1 MTGLFNLLRENR
13 DMIGEKTFITL
24 EFDKILG
31 ILKQHLACEVGL
43 EYAGKLRPALSK
55 KDAESL
61 QEQTAEAEAIYT
73 RTGRTPISG
82 FPDVRELVG
91 RMHAA
96 LFLSTRELLAVASA
110 MRASREAKDVL
121 QSGEAEGMLCN
132 MANRLTSHR
141 SAEEEIARCILAEDE
156 ISDNASPELS
166 RIRRQMKIV
175 NERVREKLNGMLRST
190 TTQRYLQES
199 IITIRNGRYALP
211 VKAEYRSQVPG
222 LVHDQSSSG
231 ATLFVEPAAVVEL
244 GNEHKRL
251 LAEEKNEIERILS
264 GLTAMISP
272 FADEIHGSVN
282 MMGAL
287 DVIFARAVMAR
298 DMRAVRPELNDEGKI
313 RIVKGRHPLIAR
325 DAVVPVD
332 IWMGETFQTL
342 IITGPNTGGKTVT
355 LKTVGLFTLMA
366 MSGMFIPAEIG
377 TQLSTFESVFADIGD
392 EQSIEQSLSTF
403 SAHMTNTVHILAEA
417 DERSLVLLDELG
429 AGTDPI
435 EGAALAQAILE
446 SLYERH
452 TLTVATTHYSEIKAF
467 ALMHPGMQNASM
479 EFDVDRLC
487 PTYRLFI
494 GIPGKSNAFE
504 ISRRLGLSGDVIE
517 RAQTFLQKKDIAFEN
532 VLSEAEQARRSAED
546 DRDEARRALAE
557 AEKIR
562 TELKKQQQKL
572 EDEKTQLR
580 QKAREDARRMV
591 QETRRDMERLIA
603 QLRTVENIDKKQLE
617 RAVQKSRDAM
627 RETEERLYEQATQRD
642 AAGEPPASVTPGER
656 VRLITLGQEATVLK
670 KADGKGEV
678 LVQAG
683 IIKMSV
689 PLGDL
694 RPVETKEKP
703 RRTSAKV
710 TLSEDR
716 GSAMR
721 LDLRGKMVD
730 DACMEIDRFIDNA
743 SITGISEF
751 SIVHGKGTGALRTGV
766 QAYLKRNPRV
776 KTFRIGAYGEGDAG
790 VTIVTLKQ

>member
-1 MTGLFNLLRENR
+1 
-13 DMIGEKTFITL
+13 MIYEKTFYTL
-24 EFDKILG
+24 EFDKILS
-31 ILKQHLACEVGL
+31 ILQQHLASEVGM
-43 EYAGKLRPALSK
+43 EYAGKLRPAINLK
-55 KDAESL
+55 EAETL

-73 RTGRTPISG
+73 RTGRTPVSG
-82 FPDVRELVG
+82 FPDVRELAG

-96 LFLSTRELLAVASA
+96 LFLSARELLAIASA

-121 QSGEAEGMLCN
+121 QAGEAEKLLCN
-132 MANRLTSHR
+132 MANQLTSHR
-141 SAEEEIARCILAEDE
+141 SAEEEIARCIPAEDE

-175 NERVREKLNGMLRST
+175 NERVREKLNGMLKSA
-190 TTQRYLQES
+190 TTQKYLQES
-199 IITIRNGRYALP
+199 LITIRNGRYALP

-231 ATLFVEPAAVVEL
+231 ATLFIEPAAVVEL
-244 GNEHKRL
+244 GNENKRL

-272 FADEIHGSVN
+272 FADEIHASVN
-282 MMGAL
+282 MMGVL

-298 DMRAVRPELNDEGKI
+298 DMRAVRPELNEDGRV
-313 RIVKGRHPLIAR
+313 RIVKGRHPLIPR
-325 DAVVPVD
+325 EAVVPVD
-332 IWMGETFQTL
+332 IWIGETFQTL
-342 IITGPNTGGKTVT
+342 IVTGPNTGGKTVT
-355 LKTVGLFTLMA
+355 LKTVGLFAIMA

-377 TQLSTFESVFADIGD
+377 TELSVFDSVFADIGD

-403 SAHMTNTVHILAEA
+403 SAHMTNTVRILAEA
-417 DERSLVLLDELG
+417 DAHSLVLLDELG

-435 EGAALAQAILE
+435 EGAALAQAVLE
-446 SLYERH
+446 NLYQRR

-504 ISRRLGLSGDVIE
+504 ISRRLGLSEEVIV
-517 RAQTFLQKKDIAFEN
+517 RAQAYLQKKDVAFET
-532 VLSEAEQARRSAED
+532 VLSEAEEARRNAEN
-546 DRDEARRALAE
+546 DRDEAKRALAE
-557 AEKIR
+557 ADKIR
-562 TELKKQQQKL
+562 GELQKQKEKL
-572 EDEKTQLR
+572 EEEKTRLR
-580 QKAREDARRMV
+580 HKAKEDARRMV

-627 RETEERLYEQATQRD
+627 RETEERLYEQSAQRES
-642 AAGEPPASVTPGER
+642 AGEPPASVGPGQR
-656 VRLITLGQEATVLK
+656 VRLITFGQEATVLK
-670 KADGKGEV
+670 PADGRGEV

-689 PLGDL
+689 PLNDL
-694 RPVETKEKP
+694 RPVELKEKP
-703 RRTSAKV
+703 KKTSAKV

-716 GSAMR
+716 GSVMR
-721 LDLRGKMVD
+721 LDLRGKMVEE
-730 DACMEIDRFIDNA
+730 ACMEIDRFIDNA
-743 SITGISEF
+743 CITGISEF
-751 SIVHGKGTGALRTGV
+751 SIVHGKGTGALRAGV

-776 KTFRIGAYGEGDAG
+776 KTYRLGAYGEGDAG
-790 VTIVTLKQ
+790 VTIVSLKL

>member
-1 MTGLFNLLRENR
+1 
-13 DMIGEKTFITL
+13 MIGEKTFVTL
-24 EFDKILG
+24 EFDKILK
-31 ILKQHLACEVGL
+31 ILEQHLACEVGM
-43 EYAGKLRPALSK
+43 EYAEKLRPALSR
-55 KDAESL
+55 KDAETL
-61 QEQTAEAEAIYT
+61 QEQTAEAETVYT

-91 RMHAA
+91 RVHAA
-96 LFLSTRELLAVASA
+96 LFISTRELLAVASA

-121 QSGEAEGMLCN
+121 QAGEAEGLLCN

-156 ISDNASPELS
+156 ISDNASAELS

-175 NERVREKLNGMLRST
+175 NERVREKLNGMLKSSST
-190 TTQRYLQES
+190 QKYLQES

-244 GNEHKRL
+244 GNEYKRL

-272 FADEIHGSVN
+272 FADEIHSSVN

-298 DMRAVRPELNDEGKI
+298 DMRAVRPELNEEGRI
-313 RIVKGRHPLIAR
+313 RIVKGRHPLIPR
-325 DAVVPVD
+325 DTVVPVD
-332 IWMGETFQTL
+332 IWLGETFRTL

-377 TQLSTFESVFADIGD
+377 TELSTFESVFADIGD

-403 SAHMTNTVHILAEA
+403 SAHMTNTVRILAEA
-417 DERSLVLLDELG
+417 DSRSLVLLDELG

-446 SLYERH
+446 SLFERQ

-504 ISRRLGLSGDVIE
+504 ISRRLGLSGDVVE
-517 RAQTFLQKKDIAFEN
+517 RAQTFLQKKDVAFEN
-532 VLSEAEQARRSAED
+532 VLSEAEQAKRSAEN
-546 DRDEARRALAE
+546 DRDEAARARAE

-562 TELKKQQQKL
+562 SELQKQKQKL

-591 QETRRDMERLIA
+591 QETRRDMEALIT

-627 RETEERLYEQATQRD
+627 RETEERLYEQATQRET
-642 AAGEPPASVTPGER
+642 AGEAPASVVPGER

-670 KADGKGEV
+670 GADGKGEV

-694 RPVETKEKP
+694 RPVGRKEKP
-703 RRTSAKV
+703 KQTSAKV
-710 TLSEDR
+710 ALAEDR

-721 LDLRGKMVD
+721 LDLRGKMVEE
-730 DACMEIDRFIDNA
+730 ACMEIDRFIDNA
-743 SITGISEF
+743 AITGITEF
-751 SIVHGKGTGALRTGV
+751 AIVHGKGTGALRAGV
-766 QAYLKRNPRV
+766 QAYLKQNPRV

-790 VTIVTLKQ
+790 VTIVTLKA